1 MGFQVM
7 LSTFTEP
14 GYCWRRNFRRQKC
27 VSLRTLEG
35 FKFSTLK
42 TPVHL
47 LDPRTKF
54 LIVMAVLVPALLF
67 ANIYVMIALLL
78 SQLPLLLVGK
88 VARRWALSLRA
99 GVFLSALIFVVNL
112 FTGSYLSAIALTLR
126 FLVLLTSFSLF
137 FMTTSPDDLGLALDK
152 IGAVRWLSRRWL
164 GYPNALSF
172 TFTTAV
178 RLVPTL
184 AVDAQTVV
192 DAQRS
197 RGLELDKGNLL
208 KRGRDYIPNLIPLL
222 LIAIRRSLEL
232 AEALESRG
240 FPGKEGRTSL
250 FQLKLRPADY
260 VIIVLCLFVIGVSFW
275 IFFHYKI
282 PVL

>member
-1 MGFQVM
+1 MFIEQNC
-7 LSTFTEP
+7 
-14 GYCWRRNFRRQKC
+14 CWRTSCQRSLPM
-27 VSLRTLEG
+27 SLRALEG
-35 FKFSTLK
+35 FQFSTLK
-42 TPVHL
+42 TPIHR
-47 LDPRTKF
+47 LDPRAKF
-54 LIVMAVLVPALLF
+54 VLIIALVVPSLLLTS
-67 ANIYVMIALLL
+67 IYVMIG
-78 SQLPLLLVGK
+78 LLLVQVPLLVVGH
-88 VARRWALSLRA
+88 VARRWVFSLRA
-99 GVFLSALIFVVNL
+99 GIFLSGLIFVVNL
-112 FTGSYLSAIALTLR
+112 FTSPVFSAIALTLR
-126 FLVLLTSFSLF
+126 FLVLLTTFSFF
-137 FMTTSPDDLGLALDK
+137 FMTTSPDDLGLAIDK
-152 IGAVRWLSRRWL
+152 VGFIRWLSRKWL

-184 AVDAQTVV
+184 AADAQTVV

-197 RGLELDKGNLL
+197 RGLELDKGNLF
-208 KRGRDYIPNLIPLL
+208 RRVRNYVPILIPLL

-260 VIIVLCLFVIGVSFW
+260 AIIAMSLGAIAASFW

>member
-1 MGFQVM
+1 MFIVPGF
-7 LSTFTEP
+7 
-14 GYCWRRNFRRQKC
+14 CWKNDCRRRNL

-35 FKFSTLK
+35 FKFSSLK

-54 LIVMAVLVPALLF
+54 LLVVSILVPALLF
-67 ANIYVMIALLL
+67 ANVWIMIILLL
-78 SQLPLLLVGK
+78 SQLPLLFVGR
-88 VARRWALSLRA
+88 VAKRWALSLRA
-99 GVFLSALIFVVNL
+99 GVFLSGLIFVVNF
-112 FTGSYLSAIALTLR
+112 FTGTVFSAIALTLR
-126 FLVLLTSFSLF
+126 FLVLLTAFSLF

-152 IGAVRWLSRRWL
+152 IRAIRWLSRKWL

-197 RGLELDKGNLL
+197 RGLELDKGNIL
-208 KRGRDYIPNLIPLL
+208 KRVRNYVPILIPLL

-240 FPGKEGRTSL
+240 FPGKEGRVSL
-250 FQLKLRPADY
+250 FQLKMKKADY
-260 VIIVLCLFVIGVSFW
+260 LVVAVSMGAILASIW
-275 IFFHYKI
+275 IYTHYKI
-282 PVL
+282 PVI

>member
-1 MGFQVM
+1 M
-7 LSTFTEP
+7 
-14 GYCWRRNFRRQKC
+14 
-27 VSLRTLEG
+27 SLRTLEG

-42 TPVHL
+42 TPIHL

-54 LIVMAVLVPALLF
+54 LLVVAILIPALLF
-67 ANIYVMIALLL
+67 ANVWVMIILLA
-78 SQLPLLLVGK
+78 SQLPLLFLAR
-88 VARRWALSLRA
+88 VAKRWALSLRA
-99 GVFLSALIFVVNL
+99 GIFLSGLIFLVNL
-112 FTGSYLSAIALTLR
+112 FTGSIFSAIALTLR
-126 FLVLLTSFSLF
+126 FLVLLTAFSLF
-137 FMTTSPDDLGLALDK
+137 FMTTSPDDLGLALDR
-152 IGAVRWLSRRWL
+152 IRAVRWLSRRWL

-208 KRGRDYIPNLIPLL
+208 RRVRNYVPILIPLL

-240 FPGKEGRTSL
+240 FPGREGRTSL
-250 FQLKLRPADY
+250 FQLKFRKTDY
-260 VIIVLCLFVIGVSFW
+260 AFIGICLGTIVLSIW
-275 IFFHYKI
+275 IFFHYKL
-282 PVL
+282 PAF

>member
-1 MGFQVM
+1 M
-7 LSTFTEP
+7 
-14 GYCWRRNFRRQKC
+14 
-27 VSLRTLEG
+27 SLRTLEG

-54 LIVMAVLVPALLF
+54 LIVIAVLVPALLF
-67 ANIYVMIALLL
+67 ANIYVMIILLL
-78 SQLPLLLVGK
+78 SQLPLLLVGR

-99 GVFLSALIFVVNL
+99 GVFLSSLIFVVNL

-137 FMTTSPDDLGLALDK
+137 FMTTSPDDLGLALDR
-152 IGAVRWLSRRWL
+152 IGAIRWLSRRWL

-208 KRGRDYIPNLIPLL
+208 KRVRNYIPILIPLL

-250 FQLKLRPADY
+250 FQLRLRPVDY
-260 VIIVLCLFVIGVSFW
+260 AIIALSLVAITGSFW
-275 IFFHYKI
+275 VFFHYKI

>member
-1 MGFQVM
+1 
-7 LSTFTEP
+7 
-14 GYCWRRNFRRQKC
+14 
-27 VSLRTLEG
+27 
-35 FKFSTLK
+35 
-42 TPVHL
+42 
-47 LDPRTKF
+47 
-54 LIVMAVLVPALLF
+54 
-67 ANIYVMIALLL
+67 MIILLL
-78 SQLPLLLVGK
+78 SQLPLLFVGR

-99 GVFLSALIFVVNL
+99 GVFLSGLIFIVNF
-112 FTGSYLSAIALTLR
+112 FTGSLFSAIALTLR
-126 FLVLLTSFSLF
+126 FLVLLTTFSLF
-137 FMTTSPDDLGLALDK
+137 FMTTSPDDLGLALDR
-152 IGAVRWLSRRWL
+152 IGAVRWLSRKWL

-208 KRGRDYIPNLIPLL
+208 RRIRNYIPILIPLL

-250 FQLKLRPADY
+250 FQLKLKGPDC
-260 VIIVLCLFVIGVSFW
+260 VVIGVSVATIVLSVW
-275 IFFHYKI
+275 IFLHYRV
-282 PVL
+282 PVF

>member
-1 MGFQVM
+1 
-7 LSTFTEP
+7 
-14 GYCWRRNFRRQKC
+14 
-27 VSLRTLEG
+27 
-35 FKFSTLK
+35 
-42 TPVHL
+42 L
-47 LDPRTKF
+47 LV
-54 LIVMAVLVPALLF
+54 IAVLIPALLF
-67 ANIYVMIALLL
+67 ASVWVMIILLL
-78 SQLPLLLVGK
+78 AQLPLLFLGR

-99 GVFLSALIFVVNL
+99 GVFLSGLIFVVNF
-112 FTGSYLSAIALTLR
+112 FTGPLFSAIALTLR

-137 FMTTSPDDLGLALDK
+137 FMTTSPDDLGLALDR
-152 IGAVRWLSRRWL
+152 IGAVRWLSRKWL

-208 KRGRDYIPNLIPLL
+208 RRIRNYIPILIPLL

-250 FQLKLRPADY
+250 FQLELKAPDY
-260 VIIVLCLFVIGVSFW
+260 AVIGVSVAAIVLSVWVFL
-275 IFFHYKI
+275 HYRI
-282 PVL
+282 PVF

>member
-1 MGFQVM
+1 M
-7 LSTFTEP
+7 
-14 GYCWRRNFRRQKC
+14 
-27 VSLRTLEG
+27 SLRTLEG
-35 FKFSTLK
+35 FKFTSLK
-42 TPVHL
+42 TPVHK
-47 LDPRTKF
+47 LDPRSKF
-54 LIVMAVLVPALLF
+54 LLVVGILIPALLF
-67 ANIYVMIALLL
+67 ANVWVMIILLL
-78 SQLPLLLVGK
+78 SQLPLLFIGK

-99 GVFLSALIFVVNL
+99 GVFLSGLIFVVNL
-112 FTGSYLSAIALTLR
+112 LTGSVFSAVALTLR
-126 FLVLLTSFSLF
+126 FLVLLTAFSLF
-137 FMTTSPDDLGLALDK
+137 FMTTSPDDLGLALDR
-152 IGAVRWLSRRWL
+152 IRAVRWISRKWL

-208 KRGRDYIPNLIPLL
+208 RRVRNYIPILIPLL

-250 FQLKLRPADY
+250 FQLRLRRPDY
-260 VIIVLCLFVIGVSFW
+260 LIISISIATVVLSLWVFL
-275 IFFHYKI
+275 HYKL
-282 PVL
+282 PVF

>member
-1 MGFQVM
+1 V
-7 LSTFTEP
+7 
-14 GYCWRRNFRRQKC
+14 
-27 VSLRTLEG
+27 
-35 FKFSTLK
+35 
-42 TPVHL
+42 
-47 LDPRTKF
+47 
-54 LIVMAVLVPALLF
+54 LIPALLF
-67 ANIYVMIALLL
+67 ASVWVMIILLL
-78 SQLPLLLVGK
+78 SQLPLLFVGR

-99 GVFLSALIFVVNL
+99 GVFLSGLIFAVNF
-112 FTGSYLSAIALTLR
+112 FTGSVFSAIALTLR
-126 FLVLLTSFSLF
+126 FLVLLTAFSLF
-137 FMTTSPDDLGLALDK
+137 FMTTSPDDLGLALDR
-152 IGAVRWLSRRWL
+152 IGAVRWLSLKWL

-197 RGLELDKGNLL
+197 RGLELDKGNPL
-208 KRGRDYIPNLIPLL
+208 RRIRNYIPILIPLL

-250 FQLKLRPADY
+250 FQLKLKRGDY
-260 VIIVLCLFVIGVSFW
+260 AIIGISVGAIAASIW
-275 IFFHYKI
+275 IFLHYKV
-282 PVL
+282 PVF

>member
-1 MGFQVM
+1 MQRQ
-7 LSTFTEP
+7 LSL
-14 GYCWRRNFRRQKC
+14 K
-27 VSLRTLEG
+27 TLEG

-54 LIVMAVLVPALLF
+54 LLVVAVLVPALLF
-67 ANIYVMIALLL
+67 ASVWVMIVLLV
-78 SQLPLLLVGK
+78 SQIPLLLIGR

-99 GVFLSALIFVVNL
+99 GIFLSALIFVVNF
-112 FTGSYLSAIALTLR
+112 FTGSIFSAIALTLR
-126 FLVLLTSFSLF
+126 FLVLLTAFSLF

-152 IGAVRWLSRRWL
+152 IRAIRWLSRKWL

-197 RGLELDKGNLL
+197 RGLELDKGNLF
-208 KRGRDYIPNLIPLL
+208 KRIRNYIPILIPLL

-250 FQLKLRPADY
+250 FQLRLKAEDY
-260 VIIVLCLFVIGVSFW
+260 GIMAVSLGAIVLSIWVFV
-275 IFFHYKI
+275 HYRV
-282 PVL
+282 PVF

>member
-1 MGFQVM
+1 
-7 LSTFTEP
+7 L
-14 GYCWRRNFRRQKC
+14 
-27 VSLRTLEG
+27 SLRTLEG

-42 TPVHL
+42 TPIHL

-54 LIVMAVLVPALLF
+54 LLVIAVLVPALLF
-67 ANIYVMIALLL
+67 ANVWVMILLL
-78 SQLPLLLVGK
+78 ASQLPLLFLGR

-99 GVFLSALIFVVNL
+99 GIFLSGLIFAVNL
-112 FTGSYLSAIALTLR
+112 FTGSLFSAIALTLR
-126 FLVLLTSFSLF
+126 FLVLLTAFSLF
-137 FMTTSPDDLGLALDK
+137 FMTTSPDDLGLALDR

-208 KRGRDYIPNLIPLL
+208 RRVRNYVPILIPLL

-250 FQLKLRPADY
+250 FQLKLRKTDY
-260 VIIVLCLFVIGVSFW
+260 AFIAVCLATIVLSVW
-275 IFFHYKI
+275 IFLHYRL
-282 PVL
+282 PAF

>member
-1 MGFQVM
+1 
-7 LSTFTEP
+7 
-14 GYCWRRNFRRQKC
+14 
-27 VSLRTLEG
+27 
-35 FKFSTLK
+35 
-42 TPVHL
+42 
-47 LDPRTKF
+47 
-54 LIVMAVLVPALLF
+54 
-67 ANIYVMIALLL
+67 MIILLL
-78 SQLPLLLVGK
+78 SLIPLLFLGR
-88 VARRWALSLRA
+88 VARRWMLSLKA
-99 GVFLSALIFVVNL
+99 GIFLSALIFVVNF
-112 FTGSYLSAIALTLR
+112 FTGSVFSAIALTLR
-126 FLVLLTSFSLF
+126 FLVLLTAFSLF
-137 FMTTSPDDLGLALDK
+137 FMTTSPDDLGLALDR
-152 IGAVRWLSRRWL
+152 IGAVRWLSRKWL

-208 KRGRDYIPNLIPLL
+208 RRIRNYIPILIPLL

-250 FQLKLRPADY
+250 FQLKLKTADY
-260 VIIVLCLFVIGVSFW
+260 AMIGVSVGAIALSIWVFL
-275 IFFHYKI
+275 HYRV
-282 PVL
+282 PVF

>member
-1 MGFQVM
+1 M
-7 LSTFTEP
+7 
-14 GYCWRRNFRRQKC
+14 
-27 VSLRTLEG
+27 
-35 FKFSTLK
+35 
-42 TPVHL
+42 
-47 LDPRTKF
+47 LDPRAKF
-54 LIVMAVLVPALLF
+54 LLVIAVLIPALLF
-67 ANIYVMIALLL
+67 ASVWVMVILLL
-78 SQLPLLLVGK
+78 SQLPLLFIGR

-99 GVFLSALIFVVNL
+99 GVFLSGLIFAVNF
-112 FTGSYLSAIALTLR
+112 FTGSVFSAIALTLR
-126 FLVLLTSFSLF
+126 FLVLLTAFSLF
-137 FMTTSPDDLGLALDK
+137 FMTTSPDDLGLALDR
-152 IGAVRWLSRRWL
+152 IGAVRWLSRKWL

-208 KRGRDYIPNLIPLL
+208 RRIRNYIPILIPLL

-250 FQLKLRPADY
+250 FQLKLKRGDY
-260 VIIVLCLFVIGVSFW
+260 AIIGISVGAIAASIW
-275 IFFHYKI
+275 IFLHYKV
-282 PVL
+282 PVF

>member
-1 MGFQVM
+1 M
-7 LSTFTEP
+7 
-14 GYCWRRNFRRQKC
+14 
-27 VSLRTLEG
+27 
-35 FKFSTLK
+35 
-42 TPVHL
+42 
-47 LDPRTKF
+47 LDPRAKF
-54 LIVMAVLVPALLF
+54 LLVIAVLIPALLF
-67 ANIYVMIALLL
+67 ASVWVMVILLL
-78 SQLPLLLVGK
+78 SQLPLLFIGR

-99 GVFLSALIFVVNL
+99 GVFLSGLIFAVNF
-112 FTGSYLSAIALTLR
+112 FTGSVFSAIALTLR
-126 FLVLLTSFSLF
+126 FLVLLTAFSLF
-137 FMTTSPDDLGLALDK
+137 FMTTSPDDLGLALDR
-152 IGAVRWLSRRWL
+152 IGAVRWLSRKWL

-197 RGLELDKGNLL
+197 RGLELDRGNLL
-208 KRGRDYIPNLIPLL
+208 RRIRNYIPILIPLL

-250 FQLKLRPADY
+250 FQLKLKRGDY
-260 VIIVLCLFVIGVSFW
+260 AIIGISVGAIAVSIW
-275 IFFHYKI
+275 IYLHYRV
-282 PVL
+282 PVF